1 MNIVWLSNSENLT
14 CIYYF
19 TIYIPFAKF
28 VNCPKVVLPT
38 VGNFVVQHLK
48 MCILRTRGIR
58 DTKTK
63 FQAGG
68 KKLKVVARREQI
80 TQGISNMESSQ
91 T

>member
-1 MNIVWLSNSENLT
+1 
-14 CIYYF
+14 
-19 TIYIPFAKF
+19 
-28 VNCPKVVLPT
+28 
-38 VGNFVVQHLK
+38 
-48 MCILRTRGIR
+48 MCILRTGGIR

-91 T
+91 TKSNSAATVALTIPFSTWVLLNS